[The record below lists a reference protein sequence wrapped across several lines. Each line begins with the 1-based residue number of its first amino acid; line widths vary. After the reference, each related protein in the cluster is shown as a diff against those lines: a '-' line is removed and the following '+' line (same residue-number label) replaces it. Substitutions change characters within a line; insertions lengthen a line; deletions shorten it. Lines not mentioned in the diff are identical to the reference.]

1 MSARIAYPMLYERVM
16 AGRNAEQ
23 RLEVD
28 AILGDPGAVAEI
40 ERREQDVLESSGA
53 VEFG

>member
-1 MSARIAYPMLYERVM
+1 MTARVAYPMLYERVM
-16 AGRNAEQ
+16 AGRNAEE

-28 AILGDPGAVAEI
+28 AILGDLEARAEI
-40 ERREQDVLESSGA
+40 ERREQETLVSSGA